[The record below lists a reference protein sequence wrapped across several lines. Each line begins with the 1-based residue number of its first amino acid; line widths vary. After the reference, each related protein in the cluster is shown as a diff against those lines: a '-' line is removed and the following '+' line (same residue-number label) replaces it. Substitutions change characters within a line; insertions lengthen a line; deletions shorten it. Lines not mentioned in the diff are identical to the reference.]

1 MDAAERARLRALFG
15 AATQTPWR
23 QDGSEITVVGS
34 TLGACGGETVVA
46 ECVLPDIVDV
56 AEEDREEQ
64 EDRNAALIVGAV
76 NALPAMLDAA
86 ERAERAAELAESTI
100 AALRDQLA
108 EVERE
113 RDALASGAE
122 DVRLALLD
130 VVRHITADPCDGD
143 EQLAAPVAA
152 LIAAIDDSADGL
164 HDTIDLACKQRDS
177 AIAEL
182 ERLRAI
188 IAGRTTPPTDAEIEA
203 HDGAGCGWWPLSDDG
218 RPCAWPVV
226 PAAKEGE

>member
-1 MDAAERARLRALFG
+1 MSVWHDAPDASGMWWVRREGQPDDVLRVTRLDEHAVWIHGTLCTSDMIRGWQWCRVLTPERVEAL
-15 AATQTPWR
+15 
-23 QDGSEITVVGS
+23 
-34 TLGACGGETVVA
+34 
-46 ECVLPDIVDV
+46 
-56 AEEDREEQ
+56 
-64 EDRNAALIVGAV
+64 
-76 NALPAMLDAA
+76 
-86 ERAERAAELAESTI
+86 ES
-100 AALRDQLA
+100 ALRDQLA

-226 PAAKEGE
+226 PAAKGGA